1 MKFFINKKHNYD
13 FDEFLNNNF
22 LKYKNKSKN
31 KALFY
36 GLEWVLN
43 DNLAK
48 IKFENKLIKKKI
60 FINNSIPCDL
70 GNENFLEV
78 IERQDYFDEIF
89 SSCPYTSKFLNK
101 DYKTTKYKYLPIP
114 TYSETLFAKYN
125 TRCSSKK
132 FDVVFCGGVH
142 SKEHTY
148 MLKTIRKFK
157 NIVMSYDN
165 RLNRNFFKWPFFL
178 NYQPFLP
185 NKKKWDNFHNA
196 KILIGTNLLYL
207 NKKQIKNFKK
217 IPNIKNFHNYDVVCQ
232 KKILPQ
238 MKTRMIEAAST
249 KTLFLVKKDEWN
261 VIENWFTPG
270 KDFIYWTNYNDL
282 YEKIFDITKNFNNY
296 NNILDSAAKKVKQFY
311 FEGFMKK
318 ILT

>member
-13 FDEFLNNNF
+13 FDEFLNNDF
-22 LKYKNKSKN
+22 LKYKNKFKN

-48 IKFENKLIKKKI
+48 FKFKNRFIKEKI

-70 GNENFLEV
+70 GNDNFSD
-78 IERQDYFDEIF
+78 IIKRQDYFNKIF
-89 SSCPYTSKFLNK
+89 SSCPYTSKFVNK
-101 DYKTTKYKYLPIP
+101 EYGVSKYKFLPIP
-114 TYSETLFAKYN
+114 TYSEKLFINYHSICN
-125 TRCSSKK
+125 NKK
-132 FDVVFCGGVH
+132 FDVVFCGGNH
-142 SKEHTY
+142 SKEHIH

-157 NIVMSYDN
+157 NIVLSYDN
-165 RLNRNFFKWPFFL
+165 KLNRNFFKWPFFL
-178 NYQPFLP
+178 NYQPFVP
-185 NKKKWDNFHNA
+185 NKEKWDIFYNT

-207 NKKQIKNFKK
+207 NEQQVKNFRK
-217 IPNIKNFHNYDVVCQ
+217 IPNIKNFDNYDVVCK

-249 KTLFLVKKDEWN
+249 KTLFLVRKDEWN
-261 VIENWFTPG
+261 VIEEWFTPG

-282 YEKIFDITKNFNNY
+282 YKKIFDITKNFENY
-296 NNILDSAAKKVKQFY
+296 NNILDNAAKKVKQFY

-318 ILT
+318 I